1 MKFIL
6 CLLIILV
13 SFISGAVVYRSCIL
27 DKIAE
32 VCEEFHENLKTNE
45 ESDEIIVYSVGAFD
59 TLARIA
65 EELGVDMSDYYEEEH
80 NE

>member
-1 MKFIL
+1 MKFVL

-32 VCEEFHENLKTNE
+32 VCEEFHENFKANNDNNDML
-45 ESDEIIVYSVGAFD
+45 VYSLGSFD

-65 EELGVDMSDYYEEEH
+65 EELGVDMSDYYEEEK

>member
-1 MKFIL
+1 MKFVL

-27 DKIAE
+27 DKIAK
-32 VCEEFHENLKTNE
+32 VCEEFHENLKTNDD
-45 ESDEIIVYSVGAFD
+45 SNDILIYSVGAFD

-65 EELGVDMSDYYEEEH
+65 EELGVDMSDYYEEEQ